1 MATAAASLIEQTDLP
16 LSGNELQKLEESVA
30 GLSTGA
36 LLWSSGYLAGL
47 ARNGSI
53 TALPETASA
62 SSPAATL
69 KILYGS
75 QTGTGER
82 IARQIAE
89 SARADS
95 LALDVQ
101 SLADF
106 RVRELSKQTHVL
118 FVLSTHGEGDP
129 PDDAEDLIDWLM
141 SERAPRLE
149 ELNFAV
155 LALGD
160 SSYAQFC
167 ETGRQVDERLK
178 ALGAKQLFARVDCDL
193 DYESAA
199 DAWSRQV
206 LDFAREQ
213 QDLTPV
219 GKAPILR
226 AVSNPTYSAEH
237 PLQAELLVNQ
247 KITGRNSDKDV
258 RHMVFDIAGSKLSFE
273 PGDSLGV
280 IVENPP
286 ALVTELATLLSLNLA
301 EQIGERTLL
310 QALSADFEITAISSA
325 FVKAYAALSGSQELQ
340 SLLTAGRRDELAEYL
355 KSHQVI
361 DVVRQYPCQVSA
373 AEFLSTLRKLAPR
386 LYSISSS
393 YAANPDEVSITVA
406 AVRYEAFG
414 QDHWGAGSTFLAD
427 RLDVGMTASIYIEPN
442 PRFRLPADGDTPVV
456 MIGPGTGVAPFRAF
470 LEQRDYQGATGDN
483 WLFFGDRSSSEDFLY
498 QLDWARLRKSGLLR
512 RMNVAFSRDQ
522 KSKHYVQDE
531 LHKSA
536 VDLIQWIDQGAHLY
550 VCGDMSRMAKD
561 VHQALIDIIST
572 VRNIDSGAAELELKQ
587 LKRAGRYQRDVY

>member
-1 MATAAASLIEQTDLP
+1 MATAAASVIEQTDLP
-16 LSGNELQKLEESVA
+16 LSGHELQKLEASVA

-47 ARNGSI
+47 ARNGSKP
-53 TALPETASA
+53 ALPEVAAAPDTAA
-62 SSPAATL
+62 RL
-69 KILYGS
+69 KVLYGS
-75 QTGTGER
+75 QTGTGEQ
-82 IARQIAE
+82 IARQLAE
-89 SARADS
+89 TARADS
-95 LALDVQ
+95 LPLDVQ

-106 RVRELSKQTHVL
+106 RVRDLGKQTHVL
-118 FVLSTHGEGDP
+118 FVLSTHGEGEP

-149 ELNFAV
+149 KLNFAV

-178 ALGAKQLFARVDCDL
+178 ELGAKQLFARVDCDL

-199 DAWSRQV
+199 DAWSGQV
-206 LDFAREQ
+206 LKFAGELQ
-213 QDLTPV
+213 ESAPV
-219 GKAPILR
+219 GKAPLLR

-258 RHMVFDIAGSKLSFE
+258 RHLVFDIEGSSLSFE

-280 IVENPP
+280 IVQNPP
-286 ALVTELATLLSLNLA
+286 ALVSELAGLLSLDLA
-301 EQIGERTLL
+301 EQIGERTLG
-310 QALSADFEITAISSA
+310 QALSEDFEITAISSA
-325 FVKAYAALSGSQELQ
+325 FVKAYAELSGRQDLQ
-340 SLLTAGRRDELAEYL
+340 SLLAAERREELAEYL
-355 KSHQVI
+355 QSHQVI
-361 DVVRQYPCQVSA
+361 DVVRQHPCQVSA
-373 AEFLSTLRKLAPR
+373 AEFVATLRKLAPR

-393 YAANPDEVSITVA
+393 YEANPDEVSITVS

-414 QDHWGAGSTFLAD
+414 QEHWGAGSTFLAD
-427 RLDVGMTASIYIEPN
+427 RLDVGMSASIFIEPN
-442 PRFRLPADGDTPVV
+442 PRFRLPVDENTPVV

-470 LEQRDYQGATGDN
+470 MEQRDYQGAQGDN

-498 QLDWARLRKSGLLR
+498 QLDWARLRKSGLLQ

-522 KSKHYVQDE
+522 ASKHYVQDE
-531 LHKSA
+531 LRKSA
-536 VDLIQWIDQGAHLY
+536 VELVQWIDQGAHLY

-561 VHQALIDIIST
+561 VHEALIDIISS
-572 VRNIDSGAAELELKQ
+572 VRSIDQDAAALELKQ